1 MALKIIDIGD
11 IQMKYGDWLPDD
23 LKLPEHGIIIEGDKA
38 SVAACGGLLYR
49 DVTITEAKPNA
60 D

>member
-11 IQMKYGDWLPDD
+11 IQRKYGDWLPDD

-38 SVAACGGLLYR
+38 SVAACGMLLYK
-49 DVTITEAKPNA
+49 DVNVTEAKPHA

>member
-11 IQMKYGDWLPDD
+11 IQRNYGDWLPDD
-23 LKLPEHGIIIEGDKA
+23 LRLPEHGIIIEGDKA

-49 DVTITEAKPNA
+49 DVTIMEAKTNA